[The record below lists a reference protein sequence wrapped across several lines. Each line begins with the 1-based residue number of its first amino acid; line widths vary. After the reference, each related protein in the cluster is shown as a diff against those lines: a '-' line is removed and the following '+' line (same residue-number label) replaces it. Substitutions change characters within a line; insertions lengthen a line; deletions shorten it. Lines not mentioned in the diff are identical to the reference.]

1 MTLIAIKLK
10 RSKTL
15 YILRDFKILSI
26 FKFKKYYITFVF
38 ISENIK
44 PYVAK
49 KLPFEEEVDY
59 NKITK
64 QLLLTNSSVSKF
76 DGMLEETSI
85 NKELFLNP
93 LTKKEAVLSSKIEG
107 TQATLTEFLEIEV
120 EDGKTTSTAKYDDF
134 IEILNYNKAIA
145 YAEEELNEKEK
156 ITLWMIRN
164 IHKILLN
171 GARGKDKNPGEFRNE
186 QNWIGKPGSKIEA
199 ATFVPVAP
207 EQLLDALENLEK
219 YISEYDEQSAL
230 VQAAIIHAQFEKIHP
245 FKDGNGRIGR
255 MLIPLFLYHKKLISR
270 PVLYVSEFLEE
281 NREEYYYKLNN
292 IDQEN
297 GWIEW
302 ILFFLKAIEIQ
313 STKNIEKIKLLQK
326 LYEEYKIIIN
336 ETLNTKNSIYILDA
350 LFQQPICKS
359 TTIYELISKKVAIDS
374 STVDRYIKK
383 LVDKGILIPEQ
394 DKERHKKYYFQKLLD
409 IIQ

>member
-1 MTLIAIKLK
+1 M
-10 RSKTL
+10 
-15 YILRDFKILSI
+15 
-26 FKFKKYYITFVF
+26 
-38 ISENIK
+38 K
-44 PYVAK
+44 PYMAK
-49 KLPFEEEVDY
+49 KLPFDEEINY

-64 QLLLTNSSVSKF
+64 QLLSTNSSVSKF
-76 DGMLEETSI
+76 DGMLEEATI

-120 EDGKTTSTAKYDDF
+120 EDGKTTSASKYDDF
-134 IEILNYNKAIA
+134 IEIQNYNRAIA
-145 YAEEELNEKEK
+145 YAEQELNDKNK

-164 IHKILLN
+164 IHKILLD
-171 GARGKDKNPGEFRNE
+171 GARGKDKNPGEFRND
-186 QNWIGKPGSKIEA
+186 QNWIGKPGSTIEE

-207 EQLLDALENLEK
+207 ELLIDNLENLEK

-255 MLIPLFLYHKKLISR
+255 MLIPLFLYHKDVMSR

-281 NREEYYYKLNN
+281 NREEYYYKLNK
-292 IDQEN
+292 IDEEN

-302 ILFFLKAIEIQ
+302 ILFFLRAVETQ
-313 STKNIEKIKLLQK
+313 SNKNIEKIKRLQG

-336 ETLNTKNSIYILDA
+336 EILNTKNSIYILDA
-350 LFQQPICKS
+350 LFQHPICKS
-359 TTIYELISKKVAIDS
+359 NTIFETISKKTNIDS
-374 STVDRYIKK
+374 STIDRYLKK
-383 LVDKGILIPEQ
+383 LVENGILVPEE
-394 DKERHKKYYFQKLLD
+394 DKERHKKYYFKKLID

>member
-1 MTLIAIKLK
+1 M
-10 RSKTL
+10 
-15 YILRDFKILSI
+15 
-26 FKFKKYYITFVF
+26 
-38 ISENIK
+38 K

-76 DGMLEETSI
+76 DGMLEEASI

-171 GARGKDKNPGEFRNE
+171 GARGKDKKPGEFRNE
-186 QNWIGKPGSKIEA
+186 QNWIGKPGSKIED

-207 EQLLDALENLEK
+207 EQLFDALENLEK

-270 PVLYVSEFLEE
+270 PVLYVSEFLEK

-326 LYEEYKIIIN
+326 LYEDYKIIIN

-359 TTIYELISKKVAIDS
+359 TTICELISKKVAIDS

>member
-1 MTLIAIKLK
+1 M
-10 RSKTL
+10 
-15 YILRDFKILSI
+15 
-26 FKFKKYYITFVF
+26 
-38 ISENIK
+38 E

-49 KLPFEEEVDY
+49 KLPFEEEINY

-76 DGMLEETSI
+76 DGMLEEASI

-107 TQATLTEFLEIEV
+107 TQATLTEYLEIEV
-120 EDGKTTSTAKYDDF
+120 EDGKTTSAAKYDDF

-145 YAEEELNEKEK
+145 YAEAELNDKKK
-156 ITLWMIRN
+156 ITLWMIRS

-171 GARGKDKNPGEFRNE
+171 GARGKDKNPGEFRKE
-186 QNWIGKPGSKIEA
+186 QNQIGKPGSKIED

-207 EQLLDALENLEK
+207 EHLTDVLENLEK

-255 MLIPLFLYHKKLISR
+255 MLIPLFLYYKKVISR
-270 PVLYVSEFLEE
+270 PVLYVSEYLEE

-292 IDQEN
+292 IDTEN
-297 GWIEW
+297 GWIDW
-302 ILFFLKAIEIQ
+302 ILFFLKAIEVQ
-313 STKNIEKIKLLQK
+313 SNKNIEKIKLLQS
-326 LYEEYKIIIN
+326 LYEEYKIIISN
-336 ETLNTKNSIYILDA
+336 TLNTKNSIYILDA

-359 TTIYELISKKVAIDS
+359 TTIYELISKKVSIDS
-374 STVDRYIKK
+374 STIDRYIKK
-383 LVDKGILIPEQ
+383 LVNKGILIPEQ
-394 DKERHKKYYFQKLLD
+394 DKERHKKYYFQKLID

>member
-1 MTLIAIKLK
+1 M
-10 RSKTL
+10 
-15 YILRDFKILSI
+15 
-26 FKFKKYYITFVF
+26 V
-38 ISENIK
+38 
-44 PYVAK
+44 PYMAK
-49 KLPFEEEVDY
+49 KLPFEEEINY

-64 QLLLTNSSVSKF
+64 QLLSTNSSVSKF
-76 DGMLEETSI
+76 DGMLEEATI

-120 EDGKTTSTAKYDDF
+120 EDGKTTSTSKYDDF

-145 YAEEELNEKEK
+145 YAEEELNDKNK

-164 IHKILLN
+164 IHKILLD
-171 GARGKDKNPGEFRNE
+171 GARGKDKNPGEFRND
-186 QNWIGKPGSKIEA
+186 QNWIGKPGSPIEE
-199 ATFVPVAP
+199 ATFIPVSP
-207 EQLLDALENLEK
+207 ELLIDNLENLEK

-255 MLIPLFLYHKKLISR
+255 MLIPLFLYHKNVMSR

-281 NREEYYYKLNN
+281 NRDEYYYRLNK
-292 IDQEN
+292 IDEEN
-297 GWIEW
+297 GWIDW
-302 ILFFLKAIEIQ
+302 ILFFLRAVEIQ
-313 STKNIEKIKLLQK
+313 SNKNIEKIKKLQN

-336 ETLNTKNSIYILDA
+336 EILNTKNSIYILDA
-350 LFQQPICKS
+350 LFQHPICKS
-359 TTIYELISKKVAIDS
+359 NTIFETVSKKTNIDS
-374 STVDRYIKK
+374 STIDRYLKK
-383 LVDKGILIPEQ
+383 LVEKGILMPEN
-394 DKERHKKYYFQKLLD
+394 DKERHKKYYFKKLID